1 MLIAGPWNAA
11 ADDGV
16 VERAVWPPGVL
27 TPADEARFGHY
38 AAAMAFYRGSQWGTP
53 ARRGTWQGQ
62 PLQLVFNYARA
73 VVRKTTSYVFP
84 APVSFSVLPGAGDD
98 AEDRAN
104 RAEQVLAAVIR
115 DLDLA
120 RLDLALGL
128 DALVVGDAAVKVTWD
143 AVRGRPRVVA
153 VNPATLVV
161 QTVADDPRAMRSV
174 THAYALAGAD
184 LASLVPGDALAGLA
198 HDLDP
203 ERGYPVVEW
212 WTEDRWRMTVAGQVV
227 HDGENPYGWIPYAI
241 ATNDPRPFGFWG
253 QSDLLDLVDVCTEL
267 NARMTV
273 LARVLE
279 LSGAPIAVLEN
290 VDGSEGIAVG
300 PGAKWELP
308 EGARA
313 YLLDLLQGGGTQLH
327 ISYIDLLYRTLHD
340 LSETPRTAFGD
351 SGRDL
356 SGAALE
362 VEIQPL
368 VQKVG
373 RKRRMWDAFFLRR
386 NALLLD
392 LLERFGGEALG
403 GARQT
408 VAIWPPVLPSDTDS
422 AVRNAVSL
430 VDHGVRSRRSA
441 IAGLGGAGSEDPE
454 AELARILEE
463 TRRFAMVAGG
473 SGRPVGGA

>member
-1 MLIAGPWNAA
+1 
-11 ADDGV
+11 
-16 VERAVWPPGVL
+16 
-27 TPADEARFGHY
+27 
-38 AAAMAFYRGSQWGTP
+38 
-53 ARRGTWQGQ
+53 
-62 PLQLVFNYARA
+62 
-73 VVRKTTSYVFP
+73 
-84 APVSFSVLPGAGDD
+84 
-98 AEDRAN
+98 
-104 RAEQVLAAVIR
+104 
-115 DLDLA
+115 
-120 RLDLALGL
+120 
-128 DALVVGDAAVKVTWD
+128 
-143 AVRGRPRVVA
+143 VA

-161 QTVADDPRAMRSV
+161 RTAADDPRAVRAV
-174 THAYALAGAD
+174 THAYALGGAD
-184 LASLVPGDALAGLA
+184 LADIGLDAAGSGL
-198 HDLDP
+198 DLDP
-203 ERGYPVVEW
+203 ERAYPVVEW
-212 WTEDRWRMTVAGQVV
+212 WSDDRWRMTVAGQVV
-227 HDGENPYGWIPYAI
+227 RDGENPYGWIPYVI

-253 QSDLLDLVDVCTEL
+253 QSDLLDLVDVCMEL
-267 NARMTV
+267 NRRMTV

-327 ISYIDLLYRTLHD
+327 IAYIDLLYRTLHD

-373 RKRRMWDAFFLRR
+373 RKRRMWDAFFQSR

-403 GARQT
+403 GLRQT
-408 VAIWPPVLPSDTDS
+408 ATIWPPVLPSDTDS

-430 VDHGVRSRRSA
+430 VEHGIRSRRSA
-441 IAGLGGAGSEDPE
+441 MAGLGSAGSEDPE
-454 AELARILEE
+454 AELARILDEA
-463 TRRFAMVAGG
+463 RQFAEV
-473 SGRPVGGA
+473 SGAPDTAIR

>member
-11 ADDGV
+11 MDEGDL
-16 VERAVWPPGVL
+16 RAVWPPGVL

-38 AAAMAFYRGSQWGTP
+38 AAALAFYRGSQWATP
-53 ARRGTWQGQ
+53 ARRGSKSH
-62 PLQLVFNYARA
+62 QLVFNYARTLL
-73 VVRKTTSYVFP
+73 RKTTSYVFP
-84 APVSFSVLPGAGDD
+84 APVAFSVLPDGGMEGAI
-98 AEDRAN
+98 AN
-104 RAEQVLAAVIR
+104 RAEQVLAAAIR

-120 RLDLALGL
+120 RLDLALAL
-128 DALVVGDAAVKVTWD
+128 DALVLGDAAVKVTWD
-143 AVRGRPRVVA
+143 AGTGRPRVVA

-161 QTVADDPRAMRSV
+161 RTAADDPREVRAV

-184 LASLVPGDALAGLA
+184 LAGLVPGGALDG
-198 HDLDP
+198 HELDP

-212 WTEDRWRMTVAGQVV
+212 WTDARWRMTVAGQVV
-227 HDGENPYGWIPYAI
+227 HDEENPYGWIPYAI

-253 QSDLLDLVDVCTEL
+253 QSDLLDLVDVCMEL
-267 NARMTV
+267 NQRMTV

-308 EGARA
+308 EGAKA

-327 ISYIDLLYRTLHD
+327 IAYIDLLYRTLHD

-373 RKRRMWDAFFLRR
+373 RKRRMWDAFFQRR
-386 NALLLD
+386 NAMLLD
-392 LLERFGGEALG
+392 LLERFGGHALG
-403 GARQT
+403 GLRQT

-441 IAGLGGAGSEDPE
+441 IAGLGGAGSEDPDG
-454 AELARILEE
+454 ELARILAE
-463 TRRFAMVAGG
+463 TRQFAMVAGNSDIAIELRSMG
-473 SGRPVGGA
+473 QTS